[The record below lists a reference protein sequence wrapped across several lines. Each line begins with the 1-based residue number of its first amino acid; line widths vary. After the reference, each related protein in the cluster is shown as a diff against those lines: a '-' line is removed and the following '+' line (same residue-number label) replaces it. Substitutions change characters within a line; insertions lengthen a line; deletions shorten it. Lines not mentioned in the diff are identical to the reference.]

1 MCNVGSDSDSDKKI
15 KNNNYMLVWNKKKK
29 NICLS
34 AKWIKLQAE
43 GVQSSR
49 T

>member
-15 KNNNYMLVWNKKKK
+15 KINNYMLVWNKKK